1 MLRIPLW
8 KLVLSFLICFL
19 SIYLSI
25 PTFVDLNKY
34 GLESFFPDKKVNLG
48 LDLRGGSYL
57 LIEAKMNSYQA
68 DLLAKNIDTLQS
80 KLKAEKDLQVQLST
94 DSKGITAKFIN
105 EEAAGRFK
113 KLVKDN
119 IGSFFVISSQ
129 AKDSMRLNINE
140 DDMERDRKNMIQQ
153 SIEIIRR
160 RVDETGTKEVD
171 LQRQGDNYILLQVP
185 GVEHPDQLKRIIG
198 KTAKMTFHLV
208 DSFTP
213 NPHEKKLGTKLLPIE
228 EKDGSFKMISVQ
240 SIPFLTGDRL
250 VDAQPSVRDGQP
262 VVNLRMDTN
271 GAKIFANVT
280 AKNIGT
286 AFAIVLDNLVISAPV
301 IRESIPSGNGQ
312 ISGNFTIA
320 SAGELALLLRAGAL
334 PVPLEIVEERSVG
347 PSLGLDSIKAG
358 SKAVILGFVLVVLF
372 MFIFYY
378 FFGMIANLALI
389 FNFFLIISV
398 LALFG
403 ATLTMPGIAGIVLTL
418 GMAVDANVLIFERIR
433 EELHKGRS
441 ALSAI
446 ESGYHMAFNTI
457 FDSNITTIIAG
468 VILYLFG
475 AGPIK
480 GFAVTM
486 VVGILCSMFTAVTLS
501 KIIVALWYKNVRPKT
516 VVI

>member
-1 MLRIPLW
+1 MLA
-8 KLVLSFLICFL
+8 VLICFL

-25 PTFVDLNKY
+25 PTFIDLKQS
-34 GLESFFPDKKVNLG
+34 GLDSFFPDKKVNLG

-57 LIEAKMNSYQA
+57 LIEAKMDSYKN
-68 DLLAKNIDTLQS
+68 DLLIKNIDTLQT
-80 KLKAEKDLQVQLST
+80 KLRAEKDIQVQLSPDGT
-94 DSKGITAKFIN
+94 GISVKFVN
-105 EEAAGRFK
+105 DESAVKFR
-113 KLVKDN
+113 KLVKEN
-119 IGSFFVISSQ
+119 TGNFFVISSQ
-129 AKDSMRLNINE
+129 TNDTIRLNINQDE
-140 DDMERDRKNMIQQ
+140 LERDKKNMIQQ

-208 DSFTP
+208 ESFTP
-213 NPHEKKLGTKLLPIE
+213 NPQEKKLGTKLLPIE
-228 EKDGSFKMISVQ
+228 DKAGSFKMISVQ

-262 VVNLRMDTN
+262 VVNLKMDTT

-280 AKNIGT
+280 AKNVGT
-286 AFAIVLDNLVISAPV
+286 PFAIVLDNLVISAPV
-301 IRESIPSGNGQ
+301 IREAIPSGSGQ

-334 PVPLEIVEERSVG
+334 PVPLEVVEERSVG

-358 SKAVILGFVLVVLF
+358 TKAVILGFLLVVVF

-378 FFGMIANLALI
+378 FFGMIANLALV

-441 ALSAI
+441 PLSAI
-446 ESGYHMAFNTI
+446 ETGYHMAFNTI

-468 VILYLFG
+468 VILYVFG

-501 KIIVALWYKNVRPKT
+501 KIVVALWYKKYKPKT